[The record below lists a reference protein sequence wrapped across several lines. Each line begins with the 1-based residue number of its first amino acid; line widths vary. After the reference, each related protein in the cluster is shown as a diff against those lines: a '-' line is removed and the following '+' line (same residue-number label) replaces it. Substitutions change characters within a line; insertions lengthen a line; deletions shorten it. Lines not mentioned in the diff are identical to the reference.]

1 MARRIVPTVTRRIEM
16 PMMGLF
22 LSTEKATTKWFTL
35 RNVSESA
42 NCSLDVHSLL
52 LLFFFLKKK
61 SPTCSNV
68 KIEEIVKKIE
78 TRRTCEGRGSG
89 NVLLRRRRTLPL
101 DAARNGDVMG
111 AVWRNEP
118 QKERLK
124 MKERDREKERKNEKA
139 REKKAEERGERQSG
153 FVSVF
158 FIFYFL
164 FRPTMSRQW
173 VKDAHASSSASST
186 RSSVTSFSSSSSS
199 PFFHVRLPALILSGA
214 VHCDPH
220 RFFLRWFFFF
230 HQDLRAFLLIVGFI
244 TRSGL
249 VLHASRFSSRM
260 EYLDLNRFMSSFC
273 FYWKSSK

>member
-1 MARRIVPTVTRRIEM
+1 MVH
-16 PMMGLF
+16 
-22 LSTEKATTKWFTL
+22 TTKRQRIRKL
-35 RNVSESA
+35 LAR
-42 NCSLDVHSLL
+42 CSFAFVIV
-52 LLFFFLKKK
+52 FKKK
-61 SPTCSNV
+61 KRAPPVSNV
-68 KIEEIVKKIE
+68 KIEEIVKKLKPEERVKAAVRGTSFYVVVGRCHWMPRVTVTSWEPSGE
-78 TRRTCEGRGSG
+78 TSHRKRDWKWKRETEKK
-89 NVLLRRRRTLPL
+89 
-101 DAARNGDVMG
+101 
-111 AVWRNEP
+111 
-118 QKERLK
+118 KER
-124 MKERDREKERKNEKA
+124 MKRQ
-139 REKKAEERGERQSG
+139 EKKKPRRE
-153 FVSVF
+153 VSDRAASFQFFLF
-158 FIFYFL
+158 FIFL